1 MRPPPRGRGRSGVS
15 PGRRAARTGDVIQRS
30 GLPAACL
37 ALALGACAHG
47 PPGRVEKDVVFT
59 EYPASARTDE
69 ILRRIMTPLELE
81 RARRALASRGAEVAE
96 HPLDL
101 SKERFTI
108 YVPAGAPPPRGYGL
122 LVFVAPWEQATEPRR
137 WRPPL
142 DRHGVIF
149 VSASRSG
156 NESKAFE
163 RRLPLA
169 LLAAEN
175 VRARYPVDPAR
186 VYVGGVSGGA
196 RVAQA
201 VALAFPDVFRG
212 VLLTVGSGPIG
223 GRLGLRVPPAE
234 LFRRF
239 QETRVVLATG
249 ADDAAAI
256 EDDERTR
263 ASLRSWCVFDVQVI
277 ARPGLGHE
285 PLDAHG
291 LDLALEAL
299 DRRPATDAAAL
310 ARCDDGLARSVSAR
324 LAAAEA
330 ALAAGDRK
338 GARARLDDLDAEY
351 GGLAAPASLA
361 LDARLE
367 AP

>member
-1 MRPPPRGRGRSGVS
+1 MSR
-15 PGRRAARTGDVIQRS
+15 
-30 GLPAACL
+30 L
-37 ALALGACAHG
+37 AW
-47 PPGRVEKDVVFT
+47 VNW
-59 EYPASARTDE
+59 
-69 ILRRIMTPLELE
+69 LRRIMTPLEFE
-81 RARRALASRGAEVAE
+81 HARRALERRDEEVADR
-96 HPLDL
+96 PVDL

-108 YVPAGAPPPRGYGL
+108 YVPAGEPPAAGYGL

-142 DRHGVIF
+142 DRHRVIF

-163 RRLPLA
+163 RRVPLA

-186 VYVGGVSGGA
+186 TYVGGVSGGA
-196 RVAQA
+196 RIAEA

-223 GRLGLRVPPAE
+223 GRLGLRVPPAD

-239 QETRVVLATG
+239 QETRVVFAAG
-249 ADDAAAI
+249 ADDVAAV

-263 ASLRSWCVFDVQVI
+263 ASLREWCVFDVQVI
-277 ARPGLGHE
+277 VRPGLGHE

-299 DRRPATDAAAL
+299 DRRAGWDAAEL
-310 ARCDDGLARSVSAR
+310 ARCNDGLRGAVAAK

-330 ALAAGDRK
+330 ALARGDRK
-338 GARARLDDLDAEY
+338 RAREQLDDVDARY
-351 GGLAAPASLA
+351 GGLAAPASVA
-361 LDARLE
+361 LDERLG